1 MKCVELA
8 GPGLII
14 IYLTMRQKA
23 GHIQGS
29 QRRYDYYCATASLSK
44 RSSIFVDHR
53 VICTHSL
60 PTPSLWLLAVDRP
73 HQSKFR
79 HGKIGHLPSS
89 VLPHLS
95 LIGWHH
101 FPSRSTSSTSLALEG
116 QRRQSRNSRPARHQP
131 TSPNFRA
138 CQSAS
143 HFCPGQGPSQGPRI
157 SKPQT
162 PWPPHNQGSRGI
174 A

>member
-1 MKCVELA
+1 
-8 GPGLII
+8 
-14 IYLTMRQKA
+14 MRRCNEMFRTHRSGSHLHLSVDATKA

-29 QRRYDYYCATASLSK
+29 QRQYDYCCATASLSN
-44 RSSIFVDHR
+44 RSSIFVEHR
-53 VICTHSL
+53 IICTL
-60 PTPSLWLLAVDRP
+60 LAPSVWLFAVDRP

-79 HGKIGHLPSS
+79 HGNIGHLPAS

-95 LIGWHH
+95 LIWWLH
-101 FPSRSTSSTSLALEG
+101 FPSTSTSTTSLSPEG
-116 QRRQSRNSRPARHQP
+116 QRRQSRNSRPARQP

-143 HFCPGQGPSQGPRI
+143 HFCPRPGPRI

-162 PWPPHNQGSRGI
+162 PWPYHNQGSRGI